1 MGSDLISLRR
11 FLNQLASLRTKERTR
26 HIMRDSE
33 IEQWVLRELRQQR
46 NGSSKEICVYA
57 TDGIATLTGSVRT
70 RYEKSAAQ
78 KAALRAEAVIAVVNH
93 LKVLRPEAAINPS
106 PLPVRNRVR
115 LQANQHPLPT
125 RASVAGTQ
133 PA

>member
-1 MGSDLISLRR
+1 
-11 FLNQLASLRTKERTR
+11 
-26 HIMRDSE
+26 MRDSE

-46 NGSSKEICVYA
+46 NGGSKEICVYA

-78 KAALRAEAVIAVVNH
+78 KAALRAAAVIAVVNH
-93 LKVLRPEAAINPS
+93 LKVLRPEPVIEPSLAA
-106 PLPVRNRVR
+106 VRSTVR
-115 LQANQHPLPT
+115 LRTNQ
-125 RASVAGTQ
+125 RSVPPPVSAAGTQ